1 MFTLEEQVK
10 VSNTCF
16 ISLGNYCLTSMLLKE
31 NNMKNESY
39 PFDWMVSC
47 IENII
52 DVFDDDFSKLLD
64 KNNYINTSFGTRH
77 KLYYD
82 KTNVLFKDDPK
93 FQKLL
98 TDHQHH
104 HLLTN
109 NDDYNYLLRCINRIR
124 NIFKNYNNVIFI
136 MIQPLYISQKNND
149 DNLILELYTTLKKY
163 YNNKNFKLLIF
174 NIVKINNNEYKK
186 TKLNEEV
193 YVYEL
198 KTNMVIGNY
207 RMMYFD
213 KDGINKFIEILKS
226 FD

>member
-1 MFTLEEQVK
+1 MFTHEEEVK
-10 VSNTCF
+10 LSDTCF

-31 NNMKNESY
+31 NNIKNESY

-47 IENII
+47 IENIV
-52 DVFDDDFSKLLD
+52 DVFDDDFFKLLD

-82 KTNVLFKDDPK
+82 KTYVLFKDDL
-93 FQKLL
+93 KLA
-98 TDHQHH
+98 DHRHH

-109 NDDYNYLLRCINRIR
+109 NEDYNYLLRCVNRIR
-124 NIFKNYNNVIFI
+124 NIYENYNNVVFI

-149 DNLILELYTTLKKY
+149 DNLILVLYTTLKKY

-174 NIVKINNNEYKK
+174 NIVKINNNEYKE
-186 TKLNEEV
+186 TKLNQDV

-198 KTNMVIGNY
+198 KTNMVKGKY
-207 RMMYFD
+207 GMMYFD
-213 KDGINKFIEILKS
+213 KDGINKFISILKS
-226 FD
+226 VNQI

>member
-1 MFTLEEQVK
+1 
-10 VSNTCF
+10 
-16 ISLGNYCLTSMLLKE
+16 
-31 NNMKNESY
+31 
-39 PFDWMVSC
+39 
-47 IENII
+47 
-52 DVFDDDFSKLLD
+52 
-64 KNNYINTSFGTRH
+64 
-77 KLYYD
+77 
-82 KTNVLFKDDPK
+82 
-93 FQKLL
+93 
-98 TDHQHH
+98 
-104 HLLTN
+104 
-109 NDDYNYLLRCINRIR
+109 
-124 NIFKNYNNVIFI
+124 